1 MLSKKEIV
9 CPENLLRCAKS
20 KGVAKAVIVNA
31 GKAVVME
38 SVKQAV
44 DSNLIEPVFVGD
56 KTIINKC
63 ASDLKWEVSKYEII
77 NEVDENSTAP
87 IAAKLASENKVKII
101 VKGHIHTDVLMKAVL
116 KRDLNLIGKKRLSHV
131 WHMTLDKNDKPFII
145 TDGAL
150 NVLPKLETKIHIL
163 KNSVDFAKR
172 IGIQRPKVSLLS
184 ATEEVLESVPS
195 SLEAHEI
202 TKRAKS
208 EGIEADVFG
217 PLAFDNSVSE
227 KAAEIKRIKN
237 AVAGK
242 TDILLVPNVE
252 AGNAL
257 VKMMIHFMGACAAGV
272 VVGGKVPVVI
282 TSRADDTQARLAS
295 MAAAVVAL

>member
-1 MLSKKEIV
+1 MLSKKDII
-9 CPENLLRCAKS
+9 CPENLLKIAKT
-20 KGVAKAVIVNA
+20 KGPAKAVIVNA
-31 GKAVVME
+31 VKPVSIE
-38 SVKQAV
+38 SAKQAV
-44 DSNLIEPVFVGD
+44 DANLIIPVFIGD
-56 KTIINKC
+56 KSIIEKNAKQLNW
-63 ASDLKWEVSKYEII
+63 DISKYEII
-77 NEVDENSTAP
+77 NEPDENSTAP
-87 IAAKLASENKVKII
+87 IAAKLASESKVKII

-116 KRDLNLIGKKRLSHV
+116 KRDLHLIGKKRLSHI
-131 WHMTLDKNDKPFII
+131 WHMTLDKKDKPFII

-150 NVLPKLETKIHIL
+150 NVLPKLETKMHIL

-172 IGIQRPKVSLLS
+172 IGIKRPKVSILS
-184 ATEEVLESVPS
+184 ATEEVLESMPS
-195 SLEAHEI
+195 SLEADQI

-208 EGIEADVFG
+208 EGIDADVFG

-227 KAAEIKRIKN
+227 QAAKIKKIKN
-237 AVAGK
+237 TVAGK

-252 AGNAL
+252 TGNAL
-257 VKMMIHFMGACAAGV
+257 VKMMIHFMGSCAAGV